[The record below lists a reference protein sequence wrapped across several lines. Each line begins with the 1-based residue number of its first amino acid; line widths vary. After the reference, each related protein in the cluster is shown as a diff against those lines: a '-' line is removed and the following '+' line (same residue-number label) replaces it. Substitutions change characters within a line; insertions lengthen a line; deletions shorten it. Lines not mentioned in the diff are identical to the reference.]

1 MDLDSAIKHCLERA
15 NQDCSDCANEHKQ
28 LAEWLTELKC
38 RRTAMS
44 VDAMDEYTVQ
54 YFYAYGEWMF
64 GEGYKKGLEDSIDK
78 QPLSSPEAFKGH
90 CVHCF
95 QEGYERGKTNAVKH
109 GRWTFIEQLS
119 GGYYSY
125 KCSECQ
131 HLENV
136 EKREMLGNYCPHCG
150 AKMLGMEE

>member
-1 MDLDSAIKHCLERA
+1 MTRLIDADNLVAGIEKLKKSGYYSSNTERILL
-15 NQDCSDCANEHKQ
+15 NTI
-28 LAEWLTELKC
+28 LTVI
-38 RRTAMS
+38 AMS
-44 VDAMDEYTVQ
+44 KT
-54 YFYAYGEWMF
+54 
-64 GEGYKKGLEDSIDK
+64 ID
-78 QPLSSPEAFKGH
+78 PI
-90 CVHCF
+90 
-95 QEGYERGKTNAVKH
+95 KH
-109 GRWTFIEQLS
+109 GRWIFIEQLS